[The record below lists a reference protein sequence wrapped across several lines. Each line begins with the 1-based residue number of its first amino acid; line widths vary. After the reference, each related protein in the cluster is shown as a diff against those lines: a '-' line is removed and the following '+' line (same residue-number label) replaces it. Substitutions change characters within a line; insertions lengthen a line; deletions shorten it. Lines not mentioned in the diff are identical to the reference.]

1 MANALSLTSIIL
13 KRFSK
18 CLHNHRHYQIERD
31 SGNSSPNVSEQSQ
44 MISGKVY
51 LRSVKISPRNSSAA
65 ATLFSSSAFECD
77 GSSTSMVEHTASEIA
92 AYPSARRSAKAKI
105 AKHYLESMEFH
116 HTAKALVID
125 RKAVKKLRSKK
136 ARALNPEPIAT
147 ATLHTPKGTTPDA
160 GTPMP
165 REFAL
170 PPYAK
175 PKPSTDETTLPF
187 KGIVQQDIAQ
197 GGKSAQASGRI
208 KRAATNVSSSE
219 TSTPRSSYHQ
229 HIEELEK
236 YRVIL
241 CNLKREYS
249 QAKADYDRSENT
261 LQCLRRQDQHPLRL
275 WRKQKRS
282 AERSLGQTA
291 RKLQKTRILE
301 RDMLIKV
308 RTKPQLCGH
317 G

>member
-13 KRFSK
+13 KRLSK
-18 CLHNHRHYQIERD
+18 CLHNHRHCQIERNY
-31 SGNSSPNVSEQSQ
+31 GNSNPKVSEQSHI
-44 MISGKVY
+44 ISGKVY
-51 LRSVKISPRNSSAA
+51 LRSVKISPTNSSAA

-77 GSSTSMVEHTASEIA
+77 ISSTSMVEHTSSEIA
-92 AYPSARRSAKAKI
+92 AYSSARRSAKPKST
-105 AKHYLESMEFH
+105 KHYLESMEFH
-116 HTAKALVID
+116 HSATPLVID
-125 RKAVKKLRSKK
+125 GKAVKKLKSKK
-136 ARALNPEPIAT
+136 ARALNPEPR
-147 ATLHTPKGTTPDA
+147 ATLHTPTGTTADA

-165 REFAL
+165 RGFAL
-170 PPYAK
+170 PPYPK
-175 PKPSTDETTLPF
+175 PKPSTDEFILPF
-187 KGIVQQDIAQ
+187 KGIVKQNIAQ
-197 GGKSAQASGRI
+197 EGKSAQAPGRTM
-208 KRAATNVSSSE
+208 KAATNISSSE
-219 TSTPRSSYHQ
+219 TSTPRSRYHQ

-241 CNLKREYS
+241 CNLKHEYS
-249 QAKADYDRSENT
+249 QAKADYDRSEAT
-261 LQCLRRQDQHPLRL
+261 LQCLRRQDQHPLRF

-308 RTKPQLCGH
+308 RTKPQLCCH